1 MDYKKLISNNFSLKI
16 TALLLALFVWTM
28 ISGRERAYS
37 EKTMEVNVE
46 YINASETIDV
56 RYVNPEKVR
65 IKIKG
70 TSKEIKSITPEN
82 VKLKIDLEGTVS
94 STKLNRFAMDYLE
107 YPETLQIESI
117 YPQWI
122 ELTIEEFDS
131 KMVNVKV
138 IYTGK
143 LQPGIRLTNRTVTP
157 YQVRIFGYKS
167 QISQIQSV
175 LATENVDLSQ
185 ITKSQ
190 TITLQLE
197 KAEEILRFEDT
208 DTVKVNLV
216 VENKN
221 VSSTKQ

>member
-1 MDYKKLISNNFSLKI
+1 MDYKKLISNNFSLKV
-16 TALLLALFVWTM
+16 TALLLALFVWIM

-37 EKTMEVNVE
+37 ETTMEVNVE
-46 YINASETIDV
+46 YVNAAENIDV

-65 IKIKG
+65 IKVKG
-70 TSKEIKSITPEN
+70 TSKEIQGISPEN
-82 VKLKIDLEGTVS
+82 VKLKIDLEGTRS

-107 YPETLQIESI
+107 YPESLQIESI

-138 IYTGK
+138 TYTGK
-143 LQPGIRLTNRTVTP
+143 LQPGIRLTNRTVSP
-157 YQVRIFGYKS
+157 HQVKIFGYKS
-167 QISQIQSV
+167 QISRIQTV
-175 LATENVDLSQ
+175 QATENIDLSE
-185 ITKSQ
+185 ITSSQ
-190 TITLQLE
+190 TVTLQLE

-208 DTVKVNLV
+208 DTIKVNLV

-221 VSSTKQ
+221 VTRTQ

>member
-1 MDYKKLISNNFSLKI
+1 MDYRKLISNNFSLKI
-16 TALLLALFVWTM
+16 TALLIALFVWIM

-46 YINASETIDV
+46 YINTSETINV

-70 TSKEIKSITPEN
+70 TSKEIQSITPEN
-82 VKLKIDLEGTVS
+82 VKLKIDLEGTRS
-94 STKLNRFAMDYLE
+94 SAKLNRFAMDYLE
-107 YPETLQIESI
+107 YPESLQIESI

-138 IYTGK
+138 DYTQK
-143 LQPGIRLTNRTVTP
+143 LKPGLRLLDRTIFPEKVK
-157 YQVRIFGYKS
+157 IFGYKS
-167 QISQIQSV
+167 QISRIQTV
-175 LATENVDLSQ
+175 KAAETIDLSL
-185 ITKSQ
+185 ISSSQ
-190 TITLQLE
+190 SFSLKLE

-208 DTVKVNLV
+208 DTIKVNIV

-221 VSSTKQ
+221 VNSTKD

>member
-16 TALLLALFVWTM
+16 TALLLALFVWIM

-37 EKTMEVNVE
+37 ETTMEVNVE
-46 YINASETIDV
+46 YINAADTIDV

-70 TSKEIKSITPEN
+70 TSKEIKSITPDN
-82 VKLKIDLEGTVS
+82 VKLRIDLEGTRN

-138 IYTGK
+138 TYTGR
-143 LQPGIRLTNRTVTP
+143 LQPGVRLKNRTVTP
-157 YQVRIFGYKS
+157 YQVKIFGYKS
-167 QISQIQSV
+167 QISRIQTV
-175 LATENVDLSQ
+175 HAAENIDLSQ
-185 ITKSQ
+185 ITKTQS
-190 TITLQLE
+190 ITLKLE

-208 DTVKVNLV
+208 DTIKVNLV

-221 VSSTKQ
+221 VTSTQ